1 MQCLPKNAAQRRYTL
16 RFIPAT
22 ILYIAFLLLAKIV
35 FRHHPVG
42 WVQYAVAV
50 LPALPIIGM
59 MAIVGLYLMEEPDE
73 FEKTVMVQ
81 SMLWSIAGT
90 LSLTTVWGFLETFV
104 HVEHLD
110 SYMSFPI
117 FWVFVALVTPI
128 IRWRYR

>member
-1 MQCLPKNAAQRRYTL
+1 MQCLPQNAAQRRYVL

-22 ILYIAFLLLAKIV
+22 ILYVGLLLLAKIA
-35 FRHHPVG
+35 FRHHLSN
-42 WVQYAVAV
+42 WMQYVVAV

-59 MAIVGLYLMEEPDE
+59 MAIVGIYLGEETDE

-90 LSLTTVWGFLETFV
+90 LAVMTVWGFLETFV

-110 SYMSFPI
+110 DYMSFPM

-128 IRWRYR
+128 IRRRYR